1 MMDAIKLNVVGIAGV
16 IVSILGLAVT
26 VWKIWKT
33 NIQELQRISDKVSQ
47 NELRI
52 AEIDNDFRSQIE
64 TVKRDRADRVA
75 AVYNEIE
82 TIKRMRETDV
92 RELTAAMSVGIDKA
106 TAIEEKHHAEVMAEI
121 KLLTVQLTD
130 MCSTFKEYRR
140 TRNGNNGNKEQ

>member
-1 MMDAIKLNVVGIAGV
+1 MDAIKLNVVGIAGV

-82 TIKRMRETDV
+82 TIKRMREADV

>member
-64 TVKRDRADRVA
+64 TVKRDRADRVE

>member
-1 MMDAIKLNVVGIAGV
+1 MDAIKLNVVGIAGV

-64 TVKRDRADRVA
+64 NVKRDRADRVA

>member
-1 MMDAIKLNVVGIAGV
+1 MDAIKLNVVGIAGV

-64 TVKRDRADRVA
+64 TVKRDRADRVE

>member
-1 MMDAIKLNVVGIAGV
+1 MDAIKLNIVGIAGV

-64 TVKRDRADRVA
+64 TVKRDRADSVA

-82 TIKRMRETDV
+82 TIKRMRKTDV

>member
-1 MMDAIKLNVVGIAGV
+1 MDAIKLNVVGIAGV

>member
-1 MMDAIKLNVVGIAGV
+1 MDAIKLNVVGIAGV

-64 TVKRDRADRVA
+64 TVKRDRADMVA

>member
-1 MMDAIKLNVVGIAGV
+1 MDAIKLNVVGIAGV

-64 TVKRDRADRVA
+64 TVKRDRADSVA

-92 RELTAAMSVGIDKA
+92 RKLTAAMSVGIDKA